1 MSMTLTKKGEHKK
14 IPLVQSPESR
24 YTTVMESGRII
35 RRIVAIAALVALG
48 VAAWRWGGT
57 IWELFRDRAALQAWI
72 ASFGAWAPLVSIVLN
87 AAQVIAA
94 PIPGQVVGLANG
106 YLFGVWQGTFYSLL
120 GVMLG
125 TGVVLVLTRRWG
137 RPLVVQ
143 LVPYTQFEKLD
154 RLVARRGALFFF
166 LIFLLPFLPD
176 DLTCFAIGLTDLPLG
191 QMFVLIAIGRL
202 PGLAVASWV
211 GANAASLS
219 ITAWLVLIVGAS
231 ALALAYLRWSGAI
244 ESALTRWIERVTRKR

>member
-1 MSMTLTKKGEHKK
+1 MRLEH
-14 IPLVQSPESR
+14 IARWVL
-24 YTTVMESGRII
+24 G
-35 RRIVAIAALVALG
+35 IAALVALG
-48 VAAWRWGGT
+48 VAAWRWGAQA
-57 IWELFRDRAALQAWI
+57 WDLFRNRATLQAWV
-72 ASFGAWAPLVSIVLN
+72 ASFGAWAPLVGIALN
-87 AAQVIAA
+87 AAQVIIA
-94 PIPGQVVGLANG
+94 PIPGQVIGLANG
-106 YLFGVWQGTFYSLL
+106 YLFGVWLGTFYSLL

-125 TGVVLVLTRRWG
+125 TGIVLVLTRRWG
-137 RPLVVQ
+137 RPLVVK
-143 LVPYTQFEKLD
+143 LVPDTQLEKLD

-202 PGLAVASWV
+202 PGLVVASWV

-219 ITAWLVLIVGAS
+219 ITTWVVLIAGAS

-244 ESALTRWIERVTRKR
+244 ESALMSWIERVTRKR